1 MQLYR
6 KALLIAAGLVI
17 HSPLLSAAEIAPLE
31 VESVAQAPAE
41 ADDVAP
47 AEQSAASS
55 SPFEGNLGASDIPS
69 VQLPAASG
77 VPVSPIPAVT
87 DLTTVP
93 VSLWQRIRNGFGLP
107 NIETPLVREQEEW
120 FAKRPDYLKRTVERS
135 NRYLYHIVEE
145 VEKRGMPT
153 EIALL
158 PIIESAYNPVAYSRA
173 HASGIWQFIP
183 ETGKRY
189 GLQQNFWYDG
199 RRDVMAATTAAL
211 DYLEKLYEQ
220 FGSWDLALASY
231 NWGEN
236 AVARAIARNLANG
249 LPADYLSLS
258 MPLETRY
265 YIPKLQ
271 AVKNLI
277 ANPAQY
283 GIELADVPNRPYF
296 VAVATTRNIDVK
308 LAAKLADMPLGE
320 FVSLNP
326 GHNRPVIRA
335 DSTRSL
341 LLPADKADAFVS
353 NLESHGQPLVSWQTY
368 KLKSGESI
376 DRVAARHRI
385 SVAQL
390 KQINSITGKRRLAAG
405 STLLVPGGTSA
416 TPHFPDLPSSPVT
429 VAKAPSKK
437 TAHKATRKGGKGG
450 AVKVAQTRNGKA
462 VKAVQTGKGKAIKAV
477 QTRKATKKAAA
488 TTRKTATSSP
498 KKIVLAQKPR

>member
-1 MQLYR
+1 MQPYC
-6 KALLIAAGLVI
+6 KALLIASGFVL
-17 HSPLLSAAEIAPLE
+17 HSPLLCAADSAP
-31 VESVAQAPAE
+31 VEPAAHAVAT
-41 ADDVAP
+41 ADTVAP
-47 AEQSAASS
+47 AWPIAPPGT
-55 SPFEGNLGASDIPS
+55 PFEGNPGADDIPS
-69 VQLPAASG
+69 VQLPAAGSAPASP
-77 VPVSPIPAVT
+77 VPSLT

-93 VSLWQRIRNGFGLP
+93 SSLWQRIRNGFGLP
-107 NIETPLVREQEEW
+107 DIATPLVREQEEW
-120 FAKRPDYLKRTVERS
+120 FANRPEYIKRTVARS
-135 NRYLYHIVEE
+135 QRYLYHIVEE

-158 PIIESAYNPVAYSRA
+158 PIIESAFNPAAYSRA

-211 DYLEKLYEQ
+211 DYLEKLYAQ

-277 ANPAQY
+277 ARPAQY
-283 GIELADVPNRPYF
+283 GIELAEVPNRPYF
-296 VAVATTRNIDVK
+296 VAVTATRHIDVK
-308 LAAKLADMPLGE
+308 LAARLADMPLGE

-326 GHNRPVIRA
+326 GHNRPVIKADGTRA
-335 DSTRSL
+335 L
-341 LLPADKADAFVS
+341 LLPADKAAAFRS
-353 NLESHGQPLVSWQTY
+353 NLENHGQPLVSWQTY
-368 KLKSGESI
+368 QLKSGESI
-376 DRVAARHRI
+376 DRVATRHRI
-385 SVAQL
+385 SVAEL
-390 KQINSITGKRRLAAG
+390 KQVNSITGKGRIATG

-416 TPHFPDLPSSPVT
+416 TPHLPDLPSSPVT
-429 VAKAPSKK
+429 VAKAPPKP
-437 TAHKATRKGGKGG
+437 ANNATRKGGT
-450 AVKVAQTRNGKA
+450 VKV
-462 VKAVQTGKGKAIKAV
+462 V
-477 QTRKATKKAAA
+477 QTRKGKATKAAQARKAGSKVAA
-488 TTRKTATSSP
+488 TTKKPVVTKKTAASGT